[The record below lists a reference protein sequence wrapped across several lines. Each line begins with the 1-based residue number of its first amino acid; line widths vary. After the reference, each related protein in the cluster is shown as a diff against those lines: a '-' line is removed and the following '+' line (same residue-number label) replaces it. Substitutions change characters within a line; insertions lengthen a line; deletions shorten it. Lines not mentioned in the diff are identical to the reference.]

1 MSENKKVL
9 TLEEFHA
16 ALHKDID
23 KPVKDFRKE
32 WNQAHHR
39 HMKVHTGAHRALWA
53 KAIVL
58 LEQKVITVH
67 VNLNFKQNDLSD
79 AEYEKLKYLTRIGID
94 KYWSRRINV
103 AGTSF
108 MVRVKAEH
116 NYQNAIPVDLYVE
129 TDKNNYARSMNPAIL
144 GIDASFIYNKGHF
157 GNKERADADFM
168 LVAAH
173 EFGHSVLMYAG
184 GLSLSWGHKN
194 STNIVT
200 QSVKSSTPGYPAKGP
215 IDLMKYYDE
224 KKSEAGVFF
233 RRIIDSTAMDT
244 DVKRLIWGAQIKW
257 SK

>member
-1 MSENKKVL
+1 MSESKEVL
-9 TLEEFHA
+9 TLEKFHE

-23 KPVKDFRKE
+23 KPVKNFRKE

-58 LEQKVITVH
+58 LEQKVIIVH
-67 VNLNFKQNDLSD
+67 VNLNFKRNGISD
-79 AEYEKLKYLTRIGID
+79 ADYEKLKYLARIGID

-144 GIDASFIYNKGHF
+144 GIDASFIYNKGWHIDAK
-157 GNKERADADFM
+157 NADSDFQ
-168 LVAAH
+168 LISAH

-184 GLSLSWGHKN
+184 GLSLSWGHKG
-194 STNIVT
+194 STNPVT
-200 QSVKSSTPGYPAKGP
+200 QSVKSSAPGYPKKGS
-215 IDLMKYYDE
+215 IDLMKYYNQG
-224 KKSEAGVFF
+224 KSEANLF
-233 RRIIDSTAMDT
+233 RRVTDSVAMET
-244 DVKRLIWGAQIKW
+244 DVKRLIWGARIKW